1 MIPGILARRYARA
14 LIELADGP
22 RKRDVFGQN
31 LAAVV
36 AATKVDDGRG
46 SSLATILETERYPAS
61 QRRAVLDTVCK
72 RLRIDPTVVKFLDY
86 VFDRG
91 RIGGLAQMSRFYDQM
106 VDEMAN
112 RVHAEVRSARP
123 LNQNSLGRIKQSL
136 EQATHKTV
144 LLDSSVDPSLIGGL
158 VTKIG
163 STVID
168 GSVKKS
174 LETMRAALR
183 GD

>member
-14 LIELADGP
+14 LIELADSP
-22 RKRDVFGQN
+22 RKRDLFGEN

-36 AATKVDDGRG
+36 TATKVDDGRG

-61 QRRAVLDTVCK
+61 QRLAVLDAVCK
-72 RLRIDPTVVKFLDY
+72 RLRIDPMVVKFLEY
-86 VFDRG
+86 VFERG
-91 RIGGLAQMSRFYDQM
+91 RIGGIAQMSRFYDQM
-106 VDEMAN
+106 VDELAN

-123 LNQNSLGRIKQSL
+123 LNQSALGRIKQSL

-144 LLDSSVDPSLIGGL
+144 LLDSTVDPSLIGGL

-174 LETMRAALR
+174 LQNMRAALR